1 MEDFS
6 KQINDLEER
15 LGDKTKDVDMMQ
27 SELKMVKEFRRKR
40 GQMQKDL
47 DEVGSVGYVLHQLYY
62 LCKHPACIFSSIYIV
77 NRSKAQP

>member
-15 LGDKTKDVDMMQ
+15 LGGKTKDVDMMQ

-40 GQMQKDL
+40 GQMVKDL
-47 DEVGSVGYVLHQLYY
+47 DEV
-62 LCKHPACIFSSIYIV
+62 SSAV
-77 NRSKAQP
+77 